1 MDIRRIFICKDVIF
15 AEAGLPALKPVTRVA
30 ACAVIANP
38 LADQPRDDLS
48 ELVPIGADLG
58 VLLIK
63 EANALLPG
71 PAVSYGKA
79 AIVGTSGDIEHAAA
93 ILHPRMGKPMREAIG
108 GGQAIIPSNVKIGS
122 VGSVIDIPLGHKD
135 DVWSFDQIDTLSVM
149 VPNAPRPDE
158 IVVIVA
164 LADGGRPRPRVAKS
178 GAVPPTLAV

>member
-1 MDIRRIFICKDVIF
+1 MDIRHTFLCKDVLLQ
-15 AEAGLPALKPVTRVA
+15 EGGLPALKPVTRVA
-30 ACAVIANP
+30 ACAVVANP
-38 LADQPRDDLS
+38 LAGQAKDDLS
-48 ELVPIGADLG
+48 VLIPYGADLG
-58 VLLIK
+58 EMLVKQALT
-63 EANALLPG
+63 LLPA
-71 PAVSYGKA
+71 PAISYGKA

-108 GGQAIIPSNVKIGS
+108 GGQAIIPSNVKIGA
-122 VGSVIDIPLGHKD
+122 VGAIIDVPLGHKD

-178 GAVPPTLAV
+178 GAVPPVTA

>member
-1 MDIRRIFICKDVIF
+1 MDIRRIWLCKDVVL
-15 AEAGLPALKPVTRVA
+15 AEGGLPALKPVTRVA

-38 LADQPRDDLS
+38 AADQAR
-48 ELVPIGADLG
+48 LVR
-58 VLLIK
+58 
-63 EANALLPG
+63 EALALLPA
-71 PAVSYGKA
+71 PAICYGKA

-108 GGQAIIPSNVKIGS
+108 GGQAIIPSNVKIGG

-135 DVWSFDQIDTLSVM
+135 DVWAFDQIDTLSVM